1 MKIYSIACLFLFSSS
16 LFAQNKIDSLL
27 GNKGIFSK
35 LVPKKI
41 IPNTLLSFNLKLTVL
56 STGKMAD
63 VKTAPAILYLNTV
76 DGYVGVDQS
85 ANKQAA
91 PNANT
96 TDFVFYVET
105 LSKQSFVYTNKKGQ
119 GKVAEELG
127 TNLINTYNNLPIKK
141 TDGTTATS
149 KKQLNNTLTAIP
161 YFVNTSGMQK
171 KLVRYLY
178 GINLPEEGLFKSYL
192 GSYGVGFYNI
202 SDNTFL
208 CTSNED
214 KFMKIEIT
222 KIEIVNVSINTNEFK
237 KKY

>member
-1 MKIYSIACLFLFSSS
+1 MKIYSIAFLLFFNSS

-27 GNKGIFSK
+27 GNNGIFSK
-35 LVPKKI
+35 LVTKKI
-41 IPNTLLSFNLKLTVL
+41 VPNTLLSFNLKLTVT
-56 STGKMAD
+56 STGKKAD
-63 VKTAPAILYLNTV
+63 VKSAPAIVYLNTF

-85 ANKQAA
+85 TTLNV
-91 PNANT
+91 NT

-119 GKVAEELG
+119 GKLVEELT

-141 TDGTTATS
+141 TDATTATP

-178 GINLPEEGLFKSYL
+178 GINLPDEGLFKSYL
-192 GSYGVGFYNI
+192 GNYGVGFYNI
-202 SDNTFL
+202 SGNTFYVHL
-208 CTSNED
+208 P
-214 KFMKIEIT
+214 KI
-222 KIEIVNVSINTNEFK
+222 SL
-237 KKY
+237 